1 MENIGEG
8 NVFTAVLK
16 SMAVKWINEQVIREG
31 DWFDGDILYCGKC
44 KKPRRKWRDFNGEM
58 IYTTEMCDCDIAEV
72 EEEKRR
78 EQEAENQKRIL
89 ELKRA
94 SLMDEKFRSSSFEN
108 FIVNCDNE
116 RQFRISERYCEKF
129 PEMLKRNQGLLFY
142 GPVGTG
148 KTFLSACIGN
158 RLMENLHSVFM
169 TSFVKLL
176 QNTSSFQSGEDEE
189 AFIRRMNRA
198 SLCIIDDLD
207 AERGTS
213 YSLEKVYNIVDS
225 RYRVGKPIIYTTNLT
240 LAQMKETTDVR
251 YSRIYDRIF
260 ETCYPV
266 EFKGQSWRKKEAA
279 RRYEDMKS
287 LLED

>member
-1 MENIGEG
+1 MENTGDG
-8 NVFTAVLK
+8 NAFTAFLESIAAAGLRNQEV
-16 SMAVKWINEQVIREG
+16 REG
-31 DWFDGDILYCGKC
+31 DWFEGDILYCKKC
-44 KKPRRKWRDFNGEM
+44 GKPRRKQREICGKRVLTAEQ
-58 IYTTEMCDCDIAEV
+58 CDCDVAQTQ
-72 EEEKRR
+72 EEQRR
-78 EQEAENQKRIL
+78 EQEAENQKRVM

-94 SLMDEKFRSSSFEN
+94 SLMDEKFRSSSFDG
-108 FIVNCDNE
+108 FVVNKDNE
-116 RQFRISERYCEKF
+116 RQFRLSVRYCEKF
-129 PEMLKRNQGLLFY
+129 PEMLARNQGLLFY

-148 KTFLSACIGN
+148 KTYLSACIGN
-158 RLMENLHSVFM
+158 RLMENLHSVFV

-176 QNTSSFQSGEDEE
+176 QSATSFRTGEDEE
-189 AFIRRMNRA
+189 TFIRRMNSA

-266 EFKGQSWRKKEAA
+266 EFRGQSWRKKEAA
-279 RRYEDMKS
+279 RRYENMKT